1 MESSDDTTSVIP
13 VKVAVRVRPFDERE
27 KEENAQQCLQY
38 YVKQNQVSIRTLLL
52 YFFLCHFFLQL
63 MISDRA
69 FTFDFVFDPLSTQ
82 DAVYESC
89 AAPLI
94 GKLFKGLTRCNIF

>member
-38 YVKQNQVSIRTLLL
+38 YVKQNQVCCSI
-52 YFFLCHFFLQL
+52 YFYRFCLQL

-94 GKLFKGLTRCNIF
+94 GKLFKGLTKCNIF